1 MLFMAISTGSSV
13 KQRTDS
19 KDVRFEPLDEAQRDE
34 LSAEVTQLI
43 KMADA
48 LLKEDDDG
56 QKDRILP
63 QE

>member
-1 MLFMAISTGSSV
+1 MCGLSRWMRLSGTSF
-13 KQRTDS
+13 
-19 KDVRFEPLDEAQRDE
+19 PLR
-34 LSAEVTQLI
+34 LHNLI

-56 QKDRILP
+56 QKDRTLP